1 MVVASTNH
9 HDPRRLEAI
18 DYLAQLTDRLRHA
31 VDLQSPALADLVRS
45 CAQAFQDL
53 QQVYALES
61 MPTRDSD
68 AEDRHALLTRLGALN
83 ANTTACVRSLEKVLG
98 ETEQRLQLLRTQQRA
113 ARGYRNCLQR
123 NW

>member
-9 HDPRRLEAI
+9 QAPRCLEAI

-31 VDLQSPALADLVRS
+31 VDLQGPALADMVRS

-68 AEDRHALLTRLGALN
+68 AEDRHALLARLGALN
-83 ANTTACVRSLEKVLG
+83 AETSACVRSLESALA
-98 ETEQRLQLLRTQQRA
+98 ETEQRLQVLRTQQRA
-113 ARGYRNCLQR
+113 ARGYRNCLRR